1 MTDSVKDSDRQ
12 LMELQAMQV
21 AINRIQA
28 IIEFDLEGNILFA
41 NSLFLEAMGYTL
53 EEVQGKHHSIFC
65 KPEYTQTVDYIDF
78 WRRLAAG
85 STESGQFA
93 RVHKDGQTVWLQ
105 ASYNPILD
113 AGGNPYKIVKFA
125 TDISES
131 TRKNAI
137 FEAQA
142 KAIDRSQ
149 AVIEFD
155 LTGRVLQA
163 NQNFLDAFAYTLDE
177 IVGQHHRIFCDPD
190 YVRTPEYQ
198 LFWERLS
205 AGEFHAGEFRRQGK
219 AGNDVWIQASYN
231 PIFNAEGQPVR
242 VVKFA
247 TDVTVTK
254 LQNAEV
260 EGKIA
265 ALSRSQA
272 VIEFDMQG
280 NVLTANNNFL
290 PTFGYTAD
298 EVIGQHHKMFC
309 EVSMLKSSEYR
320 NFWADLMEGKFQTGR
335 FKRVG
340 KHDAEVWIQAT
351 YNPIL
356 DLHGR
361 PYKVVKFATDITERV
376 TAETVM
382 HEKAVAITAV
392 LDELSASIDSIAQN
406 ASESARL
413 ASQTR
418 SEASEGSVLVAKS
431 RESSLEIQKS
441 SQSVQDIVDTIG
453 DIASQTN
460 LLAFNAAI
468 EAARAGEHG
477 LGFSVVA
484 DEVRKLAEKSALA
497 AREIAKLIRETVRRV
512 DEGGQVAAQ
521 VEVAFGRIAASV
533 ESTSVSISQ
542 INEATTEQAGATHNV
557 TLLLAELQQQMHGY

>member
-149 AVIEFD
+149 AVIEVD

-177 IVGQHHRIFCDPD
+177 IVGQHHRLFCDPD
-190 YVRTPEYQ
+190 YVRTPE
-198 LFWERLS
+198 
-205 AGEFHAGEFRRQGK
+205 
-219 AGNDVWIQASYN
+219 
-231 PIFNAEGQPVR
+231 
-242 VVKFA
+242 
-247 TDVTVTK
+247 
-254 LQNAEV
+254 
-260 EGKIA
+260 
-265 ALSRSQA
+265 
-272 VIEFDMQG
+272 
-280 NVLTANNNFL
+280 
-290 PTFGYTAD
+290 
-298 EVIGQHHKMFC
+298 
-309 EVSMLKSSEYR
+309 
-320 NFWADLMEGKFQTGR
+320 
-335 FKRVG
+335 
-340 KHDAEVWIQAT
+340 
-351 YNPIL
+351 
-356 DLHGR
+356 
-361 PYKVVKFATDITERV
+361 
-376 TAETVM
+376 
-382 HEKAVAITAV
+382 
-392 LDELSASIDSIAQN
+392 
-406 ASESARL
+406 
-413 ASQTR
+413 
-418 SEASEGSVLVAKS
+418 
-431 RESSLEIQKS
+431 
-441 SQSVQDIVDTIG
+441 
-453 DIASQTN
+453 
-460 LLAFNAAI
+460 
-468 EAARAGEHG
+468 
-477 LGFSVVA
+477 
-484 DEVRKLAEKSALA
+484 
-497 AREIAKLIRETVRRV
+497 
-512 DEGGQVAAQ
+512 
-521 VEVAFGRIAASV
+521 
-533 ESTSVSISQ
+533 
-542 INEATTEQAGATHNV
+542 
-557 TLLLAELQQQMHGY
+557 